1 MEPNKDKAKLKIWLR
16 GTGPGKA
23 DITCSGW
30 EGGKDI
36 QFAIKTSDDDKYLN
50 PIKIKLKDGG
60 DKYKVVFNGGKRPVT
75 PTAEMIELAGG
86 TLVIHLPKFLVRA
99 IYNNLAESKLK
110 VEVWEVF
117 WESDDSSN
125 PKPKPVAGSEQDGVI
140 RPDNQHRVNITKGDD
155 SADRSEIVM
164 IFGEDEETKAQ
175 PQEEPEAAPAPGPEK
190 PAESGSQTAGAGG
203 AGAGETTES
212 SAGSPESAEGA
223 AGGNSAVRDN
233 EQSAAGP
240 DDAGQDSSAQTGE
253 PPAERSEEPSEK
265 PAGKPFPWKKI
276 LLAILILLIL
286 AGLGFGG
293 WLLWN
298 KYGSK
303 LLDKGRSLFSSPA
316 KTEAP
321 AKPADPCG
329 IDTADDELKFISR
342 CAGESADDARLRKI
356 IAESKAHEK
365 CGIAKRIYL
374 SKVYSDGGWS
384 LEYAKEFDP
393 ALGGS
398 KCFPVNAE
406 DAAYWYRQAED
417 LGVEL
422 DDATSKHVAEL
433 GSAGSK

>member
-1 MEPNKDKAKLKIWLR
+1 M
-16 GTGPGKA
+16 A
-23 DITCSGW
+23 DLTCSGW

-36 QFAIKTSDDDKYLN
+36 QFAIKTHDDKYLN
-50 PIKIKLKDGG
+50 PVKTIKDGAV
-60 DKYKVVFNGGKRPVT
+60 KWNVVFDGGECPCT
-75 PTAEMIELAGG
+75 LCDEMIELDSG
-86 TLVIHLPKFLVRA
+86 TLVIHLPKLFVRA
-99 IYNNLAESKLK
+99 IYNKLNGSKLK
-110 VEVWEVF
+110 VVVWAIE
-117 WESDDSSN
+117 WETDAQSRR
-125 PKPKPVAGSEQDGVI
+125 KPRPVPGSGQEGVI
-140 RPDNQHRVNITKGDD
+140 REDKDHQVSITKGDD
-155 SADRSEIVM
+155 SADGSEIVR
-164 IFGEDEETKAQ
+164 IFGEDEDTKSQ
-175 PQEEPEAAPAPGPEK
+175 PQNEPETAPAPGPEK
-190 PAESGSQTAGAGG
+190 PAESSSQTADAGG
-203 AGAGETTES
+203 AGVGESSES
-212 SAGSPESAEGA
+212 SAGNLGAEDGA
-223 AGGNSAVRDN
+223 AGGNSAEAVN
-233 EQSAAGP
+233 KQPSPGP
-240 DDAGQDSSAQTGE
+240 DDAGGGSSAPAKE
-253 PPAERSEEPSEK
+253 PVAGGTDIPQEN

-276 LLAILILLIL
+276 LLALLILLIL

-298 KYGSK
+298 KYGSE

-356 IAESKAHEK
+356 IAESKARDK

-393 ALGGS
+393 ASGGS

-422 DDATSKHVAEL
+422 DDATASHVKEL
-433 GSAGSK
+433 EAAGRK

>member
-1 MEPNKDKAKLKIWLR
+1 M
-16 GTGPGKA
+16 A
-23 DITCSGW
+23 DLTCSGW

-36 QFAIKTSDDDKYLN
+36 QFAIKTHDDKYLN
-50 PIKIKLKDGG
+50 PVKTIKDGAV
-60 DKYKVVFNGGKRPVT
+60 KWNVVFDGGECPCTLRD
-75 PTAEMIELAGG
+75 EMIELDSG
-86 TLVIHLPKFLVRA
+86 TLVIHLPKLFVRA
-99 IYNNLAESKLK
+99 IYNKLNGSKLK
-110 VEVWEVF
+110 VVVWAIE
-117 WESDDSSN
+117 WETDAQSRR
-125 PKPKPVAGSEQDGVI
+125 KPRPVPGSGQEGVI
-140 RPDNQHRVNITKGDD
+140 REDKDHQVSITKGDD
-155 SADRSEIVM
+155 SADGSEIVR
-164 IFGEDEETKAQ
+164 IFGEDEETRVQ
-175 PQEEPEAAPAPGPEK
+175 PQEEPESAPAPGPEK
-190 PAESGSQTAGAGG
+190 PAESTKQAENLNGAGT
-203 AGAGETTES
+203 GEAPGS
-212 SAGSPESAEGA
+212 SAGNPGSAEGA
-223 AGGNSAVRDN
+223 AEDGSAEREK
-233 EQSAAGP
+233 EQNAP
-240 DDAGQDSSAQTGE
+240 EHDDAGHGSQAGTDE
-253 PPAERSEEPSEK
+253 PPSEGSDAAPDK

-298 KYGSK
+298 KYGSE

>member
-1 MEPNKDKAKLKIWLR
+1 M
-16 GTGPGKA
+16 A
-23 DITCSGW
+23 DLVCSGW

-36 QFAIKTSDDDKYLN
+36 RFAIKTNDDKYLK
-50 PIKIKLKDGG
+50 PVKFKTKDGEER
-60 DKYKVVFNGGKRPVT
+60 YKVVFDGGRRPCT
-75 PTAEMIELAGG
+75 FSDDMIELDSGK
-86 TLVIHLPKFLVRA
+86 LVFHLPKFFVRA
-99 IYNNLAESKLK
+99 IYDKLTGSRLR
-110 VEVWEVF
+110 VEVWEA
-117 WESDDSSN
+117 EDTEPEDGQYGTIQGN
-125 PKPKPVAGSEQDGVI
+125 GQLPVTA
-140 RPDNQHRVNITKGDD
+140 TKGDD
-155 SADRSEIVM
+155 GADRSEIVM
-164 IFGEDEETKAQ
+164 IFGEDEETRAQ

-253 PPAERSEEPSEK
+253 PPAERREEPSEK
-265 PAGKPFPWKKI
+265 PAGKPFPWKTI
-276 LLAILILLIL
+276 LLVILILLVL
-286 AGLGFGG
+286 AGIGFGG

-298 KYGSK
+298 KYGSE
-303 LLDKGRSLFSSPA
+303 LLDKGRSFFSSPA

-321 AKPADPCG
+321 AKTEDPCS
-329 IDTADDELKFISR
+329 IDTVDDELKFISR
-342 CAGESADDARLRKI
+342 CANESADDASLRKI

-422 DDATSKHVAEL
+422 DDAASKHVAEL

>member
-1 MEPNKDKAKLKIWLR
+1 M
-16 GTGPGKA
+16 A
-23 DITCSGW
+23 DLTCSGW

-36 QFAIKTSDDDKYLN
+36 QFAIKTHDDKYLN
-50 PIKIKLKDGG
+50 PVKTIKDGAV
-60 DKYKVVFNGGKRPVT
+60 KWNVVFDGGECPCT
-75 PTAEMIELAGG
+75 LCDEMIELDSG
-86 TLVIHLPKFLVRA
+86 TLVIHLPKLFVRA
-99 IYNNLAESKLK
+99 IYNKLNGSKLK
-110 VEVWEVF
+110 VVVWAIE
-117 WESDDSSN
+117 WETDAQSRR
-125 PKPKPVAGSEQDGVI
+125 KPRPVPGSGQEGVI
-140 RPDNQHRVNITKGDD
+140 REDKDHQVSITKGDD
-155 SADRSEIVM
+155 SADGSEIVR
-164 IFGEDEETKAQ
+164 IFGEDEDTKSQ

-265 PAGKPFPWKKI
+265 PAGKPFPWKTI
-276 LLAILILLIL
+276 LLVILILLVL

-298 KYGSK
+298 KYGSE
-303 LLDKGRSLFSSPA
+303 LLDKGRSFFSSPA

-321 AKPADPCG
+321 AKTEDPCS
-329 IDTADDELKFISR
+329 IDTVDDELKFISR
-342 CAGESADDARLRKI
+342 CANESADDASLRKI
-356 IAESKAHEK
+356 IAESKARDK

-393 ALGGS
+393 ASGGS

-406 DAAYWYRQAED
+406 DASYWYRQAED

-422 DDATSKHVAEL
+422 DDATASHVKEL
-433 GSAGSK
+433 EAAGRK

>member
-1 MEPNKDKAKLKIWLR
+1 
-16 GTGPGKA
+16 
-23 DITCSGW
+23 
-30 EGGKDI
+30 
-36 QFAIKTSDDDKYLN
+36 
-50 PIKIKLKDGG
+50 
-60 DKYKVVFNGGKRPVT
+60 
-75 PTAEMIELAGG
+75 
-86 TLVIHLPKFLVRA
+86 
-99 IYNNLAESKLK
+99 
-110 VEVWEVF
+110 
-117 WESDDSSN
+117 
-125 PKPKPVAGSEQDGVI
+125 
-140 RPDNQHRVNITKGDD
+140 
-155 SADRSEIVM
+155 M

-298 KYGSK
+298 KYGSE